1 MRLTRYVLLTLRC
14 NLSHFQIKSKWTVSG
29 TRAEDHSVRS
39 KTKVCRTELLL
50 FIFLS
55 NQNWGSIIFEV
66 NFGPLIQPNSIS
78 SLHSFYRGQSGLHC
92 GIRIRTSEDV
102 RTSKKVEVCFYL
114 LAQRSTRYLMQ
125 PLLLFAWHGQN
136 YVRLAIHIFV
146 GL

>member
-1 MRLTRYVLLTLRC
+1 MLSKDVTRI
-14 NLSHFQIKSKWTVSG
+14 SP
-29 TRAEDHSVRS
+29 HSVTS

-125 PLLLFAWHGQN
+125 PLLLFAC
-136 YVRLAIHIFV
+136 YVSRLVYV
-146 GL
+146 GLCCSEIMHLEILFFEAS